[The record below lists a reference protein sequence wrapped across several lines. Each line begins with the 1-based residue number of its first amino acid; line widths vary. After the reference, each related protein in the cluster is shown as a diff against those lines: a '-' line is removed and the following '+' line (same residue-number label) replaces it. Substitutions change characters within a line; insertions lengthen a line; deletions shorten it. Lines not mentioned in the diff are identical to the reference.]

1 MLVKRPD
8 VADAV
13 MCFADGLDYV
23 MGEVLR
29 VNGGFI
35 C

>member
-1 MLVKRPD
+1 MQCPD

-23 MGEVLR
+23 TGEVLR